1 MDLELKKKYN
11 KNRRWKYRNDPVY
24 RDKEKARKMAD
35 YKPHPVIRFR
45 NERGRF
51 AGSEKVEA

>member
-11 KNRRWKYRNDPVY
+11 ENRRRKYRNDPVY

-35 YKPHPVIRFR
+35 YKHHPVIRFR

-51 AGSEKVEA
+51 AGSYPE